1 MAIKLTASL
10 ILKQRRIYETI
21 KRIISSS
28 SSVCFFAYKY
38 DKTAKAESLEL
49 FVDDTPRKERN
60 SIWKGDGSLVI
71 IDNAKDSGYAIKD
84 GEVEY
89 FVEPKDDG
97 SPTFIYDDELIVCTN
112 TGCY

>member
-1 MAIKLTASL
+1 MKTPINALSITVV
-10 ILKQRRIYETI
+10 ILVFSWLMIER
-21 KRIISSS
+21 
-28 SSVCFFAYKY
+28 
-38 DKTAKAESLEL
+38 AKAESLEL
-49 FVDDTPRKERN
+49 FLDDRPKKESN

-71 IDNAKDSGYAIKD
+71 INNAEDSGYVIKD
-84 GEVEY
+84 GEIEY